1 MGHAHAHHGQ
11 GHAHSHKHGHSH
23 GAPTATGRHRRRL
36 LTVLGITLAVV
47 VVQLVAG
54 FLSGSL
60 ALLADAGHMFSDAA
74 GLGIALTA
82 AWIAGLPATD
92 QRTFGFLRAE
102 VLAALA
108 NALVLMVVAVVI
120 CIEAVQRLG
129 GDHEVQTTTMLAG
142 AVLGAVANLT
152 GLLIL
157 HGAHRESLNVRG
169 AYLEVLGDLLGS
181 LAVIAAG
188 IVILT
193 TGWVQADA
201 VASLLI
207 AVLIVPRA
215 WALLRDV
222 VDVLLEATPKGVSV
236 ERIREHI
243 LSAPGVVDVHD
254 IHAWT
259 ITSGMPAFSAHV
271 VVEDGLLDADGM
283 DRVLDRLAECLGE
296 HFDTEHCTFQLE
308 PASHR
313 DHEPD
318 QHA

>member
-1 MGHAHAHHGQ
+1 MGHSHGT
-11 GHAHSHKHGHSH
+11 AHGHTHGH

-36 LTVLGITLAVV
+36 LLVLAITLSVV

-54 FLSGSL
+54 LLSGSL
-60 ALLADAGHMFSDAA
+60 ALLADAGHMVSDAA

-82 AWIAGLPATD
+82 AWVATLPPTD
-92 QRTFGFLRAE
+92 QRTFGYQRAE

-108 NALVLMVVAVVI
+108 NALVLMVVAAVI
-120 CIEAVQRLG
+120 SIEAVQRLDG
-129 GDHEVQTTTMLAG
+129 GHEVQTTTMLAG
-142 AVLGAVANLT
+142 AVLGAAANLA

-181 LAVIAAG
+181 VAVIAAG
-188 IVILT
+188 VVILA

-222 VDVLLEATPKGVSV
+222 VDVLLEASPKGLSVSS
-236 ERIREHI
+236 IREHI
-243 LSAPGVVDVHD
+243 LAAPGVVDAHD

-259 ITSGMPAFSAHV
+259 ITSGVPVFSAHV
-271 VVEDGLLDADGM
+271 VVEDEVLDAEGI
-283 DRVLDRLAECLGE
+283 DRVLDRLAQCLGE
-296 HFDTEHCTFQLE
+296 HFDTDHCTFQLE

>member
-1 MGHAHAHHGQ
+1 MGHG
-11 GHAHSHKHGHSH
+11 HSHAGHGHSHAGHGHSH
-23 GAPTATGRHRRRL
+23 GMGGPARHRRRL
-36 LTVLGITLAVV
+36 LAVLAITLGVV
-47 VVQLVAG
+47 VVQIVAG
-54 FLSGSL
+54 VVSGSL

-74 GLGIALTA
+74 GLAIALTA
-82 AWIAGLPATD
+82 AWVAGLPATD
-92 QRTFGFLRAE
+92 QRTFGYQRAE

-120 CIEAVQRLG
+120 AIEAVQRLG
-129 GDHEVQTTTMLAG
+129 GAGMHEVQTTTMLAG
-142 AVLGAVANLT
+142 AVAGAVANLV

-188 IVILT
+188 IVILA

-201 VASLLI
+201 AASLLI
-207 AVLIVPRA
+207 AALIVPRA
-215 WALLRDV
+215 WSLLRDV
-222 VDVLLEATPKGVSV
+222 VDVLLEATPKGVSI

-259 ITSGMPAFSAHV
+259 ITSGVPVFSAHV
-271 VVEDGLLDADGM
+271 VVEDDVLDAEGL
-283 DRVLDRLAECLGE
+283 DRVLDRLGSCLSE

-313 DHEPD
+313 DHEPEA
-318 QHA
+318 HA